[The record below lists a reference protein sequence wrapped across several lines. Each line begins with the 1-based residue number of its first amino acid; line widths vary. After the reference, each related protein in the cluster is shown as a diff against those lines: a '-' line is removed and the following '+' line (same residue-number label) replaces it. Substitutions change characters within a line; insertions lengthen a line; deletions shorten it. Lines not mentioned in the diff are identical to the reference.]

1 MSALVLIVPG
11 SGPNYPDTQQKAE
24 ELYSEMISRTQSDRI
39 IALREDS
46 TSETPPGLRE
56 FAAKMGTPIQ
66 THTIERIDPSSF
78 TGQEDPEY
86 LWADH
91 LSTII
96 SRLGLG
102 INESDTNFVIGPGSG
117 WNSSL
122 LLSLQE
128 VIGGKI
134 WVSRSNWNGETNL
147 SEIETE
153 ILEEP
158 ALSTIAASGRIS
170 LTVGDQPFTSEQL
183 QGLVEGM
190 PANQGVE
197 NTFRPYPELI
207 SRHDEPGDDATFF
220 QLTPLGRV
228 RSMLA
233 LAQKW
238 EPTKVKSG
246 RKGLILAARD
256 SDGAK
261 RAIEAVD
268 YLKEHFSALK
278 FDAFM
283 VVINKYGSTDQ
294 ELSQSSEAVNQKLAD
309 FLKPGSLVS
318 TTSSFV
324 NGDQDTFS
332 SHYELLSLIHRTRE
346 ENDDI
351 EWSLEVSRFLAPLRS
366 AAMLYANHANL
377 ESFCLM
383 KNPSIT
389 ENGVFPSHLEG
400 SMHRLNLPTKSQIMR
415 IRGILQTES
424 IHKHVF
430 TAEMALS
437 HPENPGAILSSA
449 KTNPLRMYEWN
460 RDNLPEGHQM
470 RWGEISPDSQKQE
483 MNKKRNI
490 GIERGAFRESKDEFI
505 LTPEGR
511 VAAFVLAA
519 QMGDSN

>member
-1 MSALVLIVPG
+1 MAALVLIVPG
-11 SGPNYPDTQQKAE
+11 SGPNYPDTLERAE
-24 ELYSEMISRTQSDRI
+24 ELYSEMISSTQSTRI

-46 TSETPPGLRE
+46 ISETPSGLRE
-56 FAAKMGTPIQ
+56 LADELGTPIK

-78 TGQEDPEY
+78 TGQEDPEG

-96 SRLGLG
+96 SRLG
-102 INESDTNFVIGPGSG
+102 IANNEPGTNFVIGPGSG

-122 LLSLQE
+122 LSSLQR
-128 VIGGKI
+128 VIGGRV
-134 WVSRSNWNGETNL
+134 WVSRRDREGATHL

-153 ILEEP
+153 TLDEP
-158 ALSTIAASGRIS
+158 ALSTIAASGRLS
-170 LTVGDQPFTSEQL
+170 LTVGEQPFTSEQL
-183 QGLVEGM
+183 QGLVEGI
-190 PANQGVE
+190 PANQGIE

-207 SRHDEPGDDATFF
+207 SRHDEPGDEATFF
-220 QLTPLGRV
+220 ELTPVGRV

-256 SDGAK
+256 SDEAK
-261 RAIEAVD
+261 RAIETVD

-283 VVINKYGSTDQ
+283 VVINKHGSTDE
-294 ELSQSSEAVNQKLAD
+294 ELSRSSESVNQKLTE
-309 FLKPGSLVS
+309 FLKPGSLVRMP
-318 TTSSFV
+318 SSFV
-324 NGDQDTFS
+324 NGDRDTFS

-346 ENDDI
+346 EHDDI

-366 AAMLYANHANL
+366 AVLLYADYSDL

-383 KNPSIT
+383 KNPST
-389 ENGVFPSHLEG
+389 TDNGVFPSYLEG
-400 SMHRLNLPTKSQIMR
+400 SMHRLNLPTKSQIRR
-415 IRGILQTES
+415 IRRILQTES

-437 HPENPGAILSSA
+437 HPKNPGIILSA
-449 KTNPLRMYEWN
+449 KKTSPLRMYEWN

-470 RWGEISPDSQKQE
+470 RWGNISSDSQKQE
-483 MNKKRNI
+483 MSKKRVI

-519 QMGDSN
+519 GTGGSN